1 LNYYANNNVKI
12 MLNYAYLNHDRY
24 ANGKDK
30 LFVGYDANGNL
41 TRNPKWLLM
50 KRARLVRTSA

>member
-1 LNYYANNNVKI
+1 